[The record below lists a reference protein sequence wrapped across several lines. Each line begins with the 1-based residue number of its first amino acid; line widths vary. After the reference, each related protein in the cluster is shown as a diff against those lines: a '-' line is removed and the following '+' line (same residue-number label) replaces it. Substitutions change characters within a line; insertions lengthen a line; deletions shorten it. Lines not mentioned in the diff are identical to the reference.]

1 MSWTPPFHVFQPA
14 ADNRQSNAQDRPTKD
29 ASARTLSAASM
40 TPAGVPFEVTTPTP
54 AQPTRAQPAP
64 AQPTPA
70 QPTPAKKVNKT
81 RKTTLKRTPKQ
92 QTDNDVQLA
101 QAASETDSPTLGVP
115 FTPNPAPTITL
126 PVTLG
131 ALELSFADGQSQP
144 VSSSEDLPEGPLN
157 HHQAATAIGISP
169 ALLACYVS
177 IFRSLGG
184 RLEYS
189 AEDLRTNKHAL
200 QPRYDKT
207 LIEGFRDVRAQV
219 RAGAD
224 IRTAMAVVTTSRL
237 ENAGAST
244 SKSNSK
250 SKAKSKRSTAK
261 LEALTSVNASL
272 SKEIAA
278 LQAELDDLKGG
289 RSKPFSA

>member
-14 ADNRQSNAQDRPTKD
+14 DSSQSSSPDRQAKRVATKTSD
-29 ASARTLSAASM
+29 VASTTLA
-40 TPAGVPFEVTTPTP
+40 PAGVPFE
-54 AQPTRAQPAP
+54 AAP
-64 AQPTPA
+64 PVEAV
-70 QPTPAKKVNKT
+70 TPAKKSVTSRN
-81 RKTTLKRTPKQ
+81 TTTQKVRQ
-92 QTDNDVQLA
+92 QQPQHEPQLA
-101 QAASETDSPTLGVP
+101 KTASPAFGLP

-144 VSSSEDLPEGPLN
+144 ASASEDLPDGQLN
-157 HHQAATAIGISP
+157 HHQAAKAIGISP

-224 IRTAMAVVTTSRL
+224 IRSAMAIVT
-237 ENAGAST
+237 AGRIKDAET
-244 SKSNSK
+244 TKSNSK
-250 SKAKSKRSTAK
+250 SKSKRSTAK

-278 LQAELDDLKGG
+278 LQAELEDLKGG